1 METLLANDDIVS
13 SETQLLESLIHWY
26 KYSKNQRGQS
36 FKNLVPLIHMSSI
49 PDLYL
54 KFLAEKESIE
64 ELNSFTGHQFK
75 VKSSLDDLK
84 RTTHFYNLTI
94 CVFSRYPDCP
104 GTYLCYW
111 LPFAGPWSF
120 ITSRF
125 CFTARQARLWF
136 SLVMPCIC
144 RSTNSTQKLHFRNL
158 VILLFGESRRASQNW
173 KKKNCY

>member
-1 METLLANDDIVS
+1 MMILFPVKLNCWNLLSTGTNI
-13 SETQLLESLIHWY
+13 
-26 KYSKNQRGQS
+26 KKNQRGQS

-64 ELNSFTGHQFK
+64 ELNSFTGHQLK
-75 VKSSLDDLK
+75 AKSSLDDLK

-94 CVFSRYPDCP
+94 LVFSRYPDCP

-136 SLVMPCIC
+136 S
-144 RSTNSTQKLHFRNL
+144 TQKLHFRNP
-158 VILLFGESRRASQNW
+158 VILLFGESRRASQN
-173 KKKNCY
+173 

>member
-1 METLLANDDIVS
+1 MMILFPVKLNCWNLLSTGTNIKKIKEDNPSRI
-13 SETQLLESLIHWY
+13 LYL
-26 KYSKNQRGQS
+26 S
-36 FKNLVPLIHMSSI
+36 FTCQVFLV
-49 PDLYL
+49 LYL
-54 KFLAEKESIE
+54 KFLAERESIE

-75 VKSSLDDLK
+75 AKSSLDDLK

-94 CVFSRYPDCP
+94 LVFSRYPDCP

-144 RSTNSTQKLHFRNL
+144 RSTNSTQKLHFRNP
-158 VILLFGESRRASQNW
+158 VILLFGESRRASQN
-173 KKKNCY
+173 

>member
-13 SETQLLESLIHWY
+13 SETQLQESLIHWY

-75 VKSSLDDLK
+75 AKSSLDDLK

-94 CVFSRYPDCP
+94 FVFSRYPDCP
-104 GTYLCYW
+104 GTYLLLASICW
-111 LPFAGPWSF
+111 
-120 ITSRF
+120 
-125 CFTARQARLWF
+125 
-136 SLVMPCIC
+136 SLVIYYVTILFHSAA
-144 RSTNSTQKLHFRNL
+144 STPL
-158 VILLFGESRRASQNW
+158 VFTGDALYLQINQFNPKTPL
-173 KKKNCY
+173 